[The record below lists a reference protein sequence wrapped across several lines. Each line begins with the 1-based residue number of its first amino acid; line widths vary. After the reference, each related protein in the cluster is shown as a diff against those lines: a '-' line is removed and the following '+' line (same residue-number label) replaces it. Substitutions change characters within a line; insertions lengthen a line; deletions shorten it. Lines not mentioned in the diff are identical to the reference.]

1 MDGERFD
8 RFTKG
13 LGEQRSRRGVLKRVG
28 ATALGLAGI
37 ASVRKAAEAAPPPK
51 VGVCHLTGNANMPYS
66 YIMVSPSM
74 ATTLARRGDKINID
88 LSSDVDNCGSCGHTC
103 WYETFPE
110 AASPVCNDGT
120 CGFVCN
126 GGFYDDGNGNC
137 VWDPL
142 CLEYTTET
150 PSCFW
155 MESQSGNYCWVP
167 VEYPAD
173 FETCRN
179 EDGCAPGGGGTS
191 DSCYKWATSS
201 HSVIWPDANGWPS

>member
-137 VWDPL
+137 VWDPPRRPL
-142 CLEYTTET
+142 ASGWNLNPATTAGCRWNIQQISKRAAMKT
-150 PSCFW
+150 VAP
-155 MESQSGNYCWVP
+155 QAAAAPATRVTSGQ
-167 VEYPAD
+167 
-173 FETCRN
+173 RR
-179 EDGCAPGGGGTS
+179 
-191 DSCYKWATSS
+191 
-201 HSVIWPDANGWPS
+201 HIR